1 MPNPT
6 TITCLHLNNQ
16 PHYNNNYDFSL
27 TMTSGEAVLAGASSL
42 VTSENVLFL
51 RAVVVAVVDSP
62 TVMMLVV
69 PTVMVS
75 VVLDSPTVMVS
86 VILDSPTV
94 MVSVVLNSPIVM
106 VSVVQL
112 FGHICLSLIQS
123 LRLFLSLLNASASAE
138 AFDSMHIG
146 KLMDCSIV

>member
-6 TITCLHLNNQ
+6 TITWLHLNNQ

-27 TMTSGEAVLAGASSL
+27 TMTSSGEAVLAGASSL

-51 RAVVVAVVDSP
+51 CAVVVAVVDSP

-86 VILDSPTV
+86 VVLNSPTV
-94 MVSVVLNSPIVM
+94 IVSVVLDIPIVWTQLLIIDPIFEI
-106 VSVVQL
+106 VS
-112 FGHICLSLIQS
+112 FSSKRFCFSRSL
-123 LRLFLSLLNASASAE
+123 
-138 AFDSMHIG
+138 
-146 KLMDCSIV
+146 